1 MSNLKTLYANW
12 RKSHKNTCY
21 TAAND
26 PEIKRD
32 FAKFAKLEK
41 ELEDNEMLELEKDF
55 NKEYV

>member
-12 RKSHKNTCY
+12 RKSHKNTFY
-21 TAAND
+21 TTAND

-41 ELEDNEMLELEKDF
+41 ELKDDEMLELEKDF